1 MTEDTRKSF
10 HHELES
16 VRQDVARM
24 AALVTEAIPRG
35 TRVLLSNDLEGG
47 RELIDSDD
55 VLDALSLE
63 LEEHC
68 YQLLA
73 LQQPMASDLRALV
86 TALKLNSEIERSGD
100 LVVNIAKGARRIYA
114 VDLPPKLR
122 GIIER
127 MSEEAAKL
135 VRFAIDAYLDGDAG
149 KASALD
155 DMDNT
160 LDHLQR
166 DLIQAIFEAHA
177 AEGLELEATVQ
188 LALIARYY
196 ERIGDH
202 AVNIGEQVHYMVTG
216 LLPEHA

>member
-155 DMDNT
+155 DMDNP